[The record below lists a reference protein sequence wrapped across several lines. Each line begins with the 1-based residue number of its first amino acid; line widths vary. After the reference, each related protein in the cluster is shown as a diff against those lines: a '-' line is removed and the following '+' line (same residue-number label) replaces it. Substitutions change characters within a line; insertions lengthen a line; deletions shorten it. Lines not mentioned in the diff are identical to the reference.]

1 MWALL
6 ALVAAACAA
15 AATRI
20 RSNDLWW
27 HLAAGRWI
35 LDNGAVPRADP
46 FSFTSGGIPWV
57 DHGWLWQAVAA
68 LIERASG
75 LEGLVLLKAVG
86 PVGFTLAAW
95 VTLMRSGVSPYLA
108 SGLITLSLAGAR
120 FRFADRPE
128 PAALG
133 LLALFLCLLV
143 APGWSRRGRL
153 LGGAAVCLVWANVHA
168 SVLVAPLLAA
178 AACAGAL
185 LGSWLEAAR
194 GGARAAELRRAARDH
209 GLLAAAGSAA
219 LLINPWGIGLLGVP
233 FRLREILADPR
244 ISNPEWPRPLLSD
257 FPIFYAALAA
267 VLLGVLVTVIRRR
280 SPFVWRG
287 AFMMTIAAILALD
300 SLRHIGLF
308 FFVLPFAVAAS
319 GPSEAIRPGRGRRA
333 GSPWAPA
340 WGVAAAAV
348 FVLQPDASAGPVG
361 LGVVE
366 DRFPVTEAD
375 YVERTLAP
383 PRRLYNDVAHGGYL
397 IWRFYPED
405 RVFVDG
411 RNEIHAALLA
421 ETASAIADGR
431 AWQTFLDRW
440 EIEAALVRYRP
451 ERTRVAG
458 PAGGEE
464 RGFAALH
471 FPRSRWALVHWGDAA
486 MVFVRRGGKYQKVI
500 EREEFLNVDPEDPD
514 DQLERV
520 RRGDEALR
528 AGILAD
534 LKRRLAE
541 KAPPERARSL
551 LRAFSEGAP
560 D

>member
-6 ALVAAACAA
+6 ALAAAACAA
-15 AATRI
+15 SATMI

-57 DHGWLWQAVAA
+57 DHGWLWQVVAA
-68 LIERASG
+68 LVERVSG
-75 LEGLVLLKAVG
+75 LEGLVLLKVVG

-95 VTLMRSGVSPYLA
+95 VSLMRVGVSPYLA

-133 LLALFLCLLV
+133 LLAVYLCLLV

-185 LGSWLEAAR
+185 LGWRLEAAR
-194 GGARAAELRRAARDH
+194 GGGRATELKRAARDH
-209 GLLAAAGSAA
+209 GLMAAAGSAA

-267 VLLGVLVTVIRRR
+267 ALLGVLVTVASGR
-280 SPFVWRG
+280 SPLVWRG
-287 AFMMTIAAILALD
+287 AFMTGIAALLALD
-300 SLRHIGLF
+300 SLRHIGIF

-319 GPSEAIRPGRGRRA
+319 RPSEAIRPRRGRGA
-333 GSPWAPA
+333 GSRWAPA

-366 DRFPVTEAD
+366 DRFPVSEAD
-375 YVERTLAP
+375 YVERTLDP

-421 ETASAIADGR
+421 ETASAISSGQ
-431 AWQTFLDRW
+431 AWQAFLGRW
-440 EIEAALVRYRP
+440 EVEAALVRYRP
-451 ERTRVAG
+451 EHIPVAG
-458 PAGGEE
+458 PSGGGR

-486 MVFVRRGGKYQKVI
+486 MVFLRRGGKYQKVI
-500 EREEFLNVDPEDPD
+500 EREEFLHVDPEDSD
-514 DQLERV
+514 DQLSRV
-520 RRGDEALR
+520 RGGDAALR
-528 AGILAD
+528 AGIIAD
-534 LKRRLAE
+534 LNRRLAE
-541 KAPPERARSL
+541 KPPPERARRL
-551 LRAFSEGAP
+551 LRVFSKG
-560 D
+560 